1 MFHPS
6 RLLLLCLIGCP
17 GCISIQVQAPVAP
30 PQVTIAS
37 AQTLQLVKE
46 GIWHPTYQWGTYRI
60 TDVDNGWRT
69 QTSGTLL
76 KLFDTPGS
84 GLRVT
89 QKFSFTLSDAA
100 ETIQVAANFSSRRR
114 EDDSAIH
121 FTPVAD
127 SQGHD
132 APDPYGDRCEGHLYQ
147 GASTNSWHFDLRR
160 TVSHGNYSSGTL
172 LNEQGAADLA
182 LELFTADASDFT
194 AMRQV
199 TFRQGKQIIAQL
211 NLYDDNPPLTLQQ
224 DLPAATRRQVVAMA
238 FLMVSFAQFQE
249 SVTEALDHPSTPTK

>member
-1 MFHPS
+1 MFNPY
-6 RLLLLCLIGCP
+6 RLALLCLIGCP
-17 GCISIQVQAPVAP
+17 GCISIQLQAPVAP

-46 GIWHPTYQWGTYRI
+46 GIWHPTYQWGPYRM
-60 TDVDNGWRT
+60 TDVDTGWRT

-76 KLFDTPGS
+76 ELFDTSGS
-84 GLRVT
+84 GLRVA
-89 QKFSFTLSDAA
+89 QKFSFTLSEAA

-127 SQGHD
+127 SQGQD
-132 APDPYGDRCEGHLYQ
+132 AADPYGDRCEGHLYQ

-160 TVSHGNYSSGTL
+160 TISQGNYSSGAL
-172 LNEQGAADLA
+172 LNEQGGTDLA
-182 LELFTADASDFT
+182 LELFTDDVSDFT

-211 NLYDDNPPLTLQQ
+211 NLYDDNAPLTLQQ

-238 FLMVSFAQFQE
+238 FLMVLFAQFQE
-249 SVTEALDHPSTPTK
+249 SVTEALDHPSTPTE